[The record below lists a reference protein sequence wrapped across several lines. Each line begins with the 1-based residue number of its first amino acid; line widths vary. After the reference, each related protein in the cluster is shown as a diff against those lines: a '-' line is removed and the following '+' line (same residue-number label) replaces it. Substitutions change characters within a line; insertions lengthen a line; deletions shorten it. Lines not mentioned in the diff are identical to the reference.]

1 MSLVRRPRPAW
12 PDLQD
17 MVERL
22 FDNADDSFLR
32 VEEFQEDKTLVVRA
46 EAPGIDPD
54 KDVDIAVENGNL
66 RISAHREERSEHQEK
81 DSYRSEFRY
90 GSFDRTI
97 PLPAGATAA
106 DVTATYKDGVL
117 EIRIPVGPEVAP
129 APRKVEVTRG

>member
-117 EIRIPVGPEVAP
+117 EIRVPVGPEVTP
-129 APRKVEVTRG
+129 TPRKVEVTRG